1 MSCLNIEIEQTE
13 ERMIQRFA
21 PIMLILWSVYGFFW
35 LFSQDSR
42 RQSAQVEPQVA
53 QDNKIIEMRE
63 VVAIHD
69 CSRIVEV
76 KTFELIRE
84 VPSSVKEYENQ
95 LVLENGASVVRT
107 WGYVDEVGELWCAN
121 SVVPVDSVRDP

>member
-1 MSCLNIEIEQTE
+1 
-13 ERMIQRFA
+13 MIQRFA